1 MIYNDVIELIGNTP
15 MVELN
20 RLVSENDAQVFVKLE
35 KNNPGG
41 SVKDRAAL
49 YIIEAAEKDG
59 MLQPGGTIIE
69 PTSGNT
75 GIGLAMIAAVK
86 GYRMVVVMPETMSV
100 ERRLV
105 MGAYGVDIVLTEGA
119 KGMNGAIAKAKEL
132 AEENGWFMPMQFDN
146 HANPTSHYETT
157 ACEILRDVPDIDAF
171 VAGVGTGG
179 TISGVGKRLK
189 ELNPAII
196 INAVE
201 PLSSA
206 LLKGGSHSPHKIQGI
221 GAGFIPKNYNEKVV
235 DVITDISDE
244 EAFETTRRLARE
256 EGLFL
261 GISSGAAVCAAIQL
275 AKRIGKGHKIV
286 VIAPD
291 SGDKYL
297 SMGVFNG

>member
-1 MIYNDVIELIGNTP
+1 MIYTNVIELIGNTP
-15 MVELN
+15 MVRLN
-20 RLVSENDAQVFVKLE
+20 RLTSAEDAEVYVKLE

-49 YIIEAAEKDG
+49 YIIDAAEKQG
-59 MLQPGGTIIE
+59 LLEPGGTIIE

-86 GYRMVVVMPETMSV
+86 GYNMIVVMPETMSV
-100 ERRLV
+100 ERRMV
-105 MGAYGVDIVLTEGA
+105 MAAYGAEIILTEGS
-119 KGMNGAIAKAKEL
+119 KGMNGAIAKAKDL
-132 AEENGWFMPMQFDN
+132 AQENGWFMPMQFDN
-146 HANPTSHYETT
+146 QANPHSHYETT
-157 ACEILRDVPDIDAF
+157 ACEILREIPDIDAF

-179 TISGVGKRLK
+179 TVSGVGKRLK

-201 PLSSA
+201 PLLSP
-206 LLKGGSHSPHKIQGI
+206 LLRGGAHSPHKIQGI
-221 GAGFIPKNYNEKVV
+221 GAGFVPGNYDAKYV
-235 DVITDISDE
+235 DVVTDVSDE
-244 EAFETTRRLARE
+244 EAFETTRKLARE

-261 GISSGAAVCAAIQL
+261 GISSGAAIFAAIKL
-275 AKRIGKGHKIV
+275 AKRIGKGHKVV

-297 SMGVFNG
+297 SMGVFNA

>member
-1 MIYNDVIELIGNTP
+1 MIYNNVIELIGNTP
-15 MVELN
+15 MVRLN
-20 RLVSENDAQVFVKLE
+20 RMTSAEDAEVYVKLE

-49 YIIEAAEKDG
+49 FIIDAAEQQDLLK
-59 MLQPGGTIIE
+59 PGGTIIE

-86 GYRMVVVMPETMSV
+86 GYRMIVVMPETMSV
-100 ERRLV
+100 ERRMV
-105 MGAYGVDIVLTEGA
+105 MAAYGAEIILTEGA
-119 KGMNGAIAKAKEL
+119 KGMNGAIEKAKEL
-132 AEENGWFMPMQFDN
+132 AAENNWFMPMQFDN
-146 HANPTSHYETT
+146 QANPHSHYETT
-157 ACEILRDVPDIDAF
+157 ACEILREMPDIDAF

-189 ELNPAII
+189 ELNPSII

-201 PLSSA
+201 PLSSP
-206 LLKGGSHSPHKIQGI
+206 LLRGGVHSPHKIQGI
-221 GAGFIPKNYNEKVV
+221 GAGFVPGNYDPKVV
-235 DVITDISDE
+235 DIVTDVSDE
-244 EAFETTRRLARE
+244 EAFDATRRLARE
-256 EGLFL
+256 EGLFV
-261 GISSGAAVCAAIQL
+261 GISSGAAIFAAVKL